1 VCALIN
7 RIILDYFVPQ
17 MSKSGRK
24 PRNGRPVGRP
34 RKKTDERQVY
44 ELAKL
49 GCTQYEAASVLGIDH
64 RTFKRRLQEPVFYE
78 AWEKGQAVG
87 AVALRQLQW
96 KHAKRLDASGVAM
109 TIHMSKHRLGEHDKA
124 LHLNLTVQDVDEL
137 IARLEQERVQQL
149 GANGGGHCEV
159 SKIEVQAPTR

>member
-1 VCALIN
+1 
-7 RIILDYFVPQ
+7 

-24 PRNGRPVGRP
+24 ARNGRPAGRP

-49 GCTQYEAASVLGIDH
+49 GCSQYEAASVLGIDH
-64 RTFKRRLQEPVFYE
+64 RTFKRRLQQPVFYE

-96 KHAKRLDASGVAM
+96 KHAKRPDASGVAM

-124 LHLNLTVQDVDEL
+124 LHLNMTVEDVDEL
-137 IARLEQERVQQL
+137 IAKLEHERAHRL
-149 GANGGGHCEV
+149 GANGGEA
-159 SKIEVQAPTR
+159 SPNLQAGPLP

>member
-1 VCALIN
+1 
-7 RIILDYFVPQ
+7 

-24 PRNGRPVGRP
+24 PRNGQPVGRP

-49 GCTQYEAASVLGIDH
+49 GCSQDEAASVLGIDH
-64 RTFKRRLQEPVFYE
+64 RTFKRRLQEPVFYQ
-78 AWEKGQAVG
+78 AWEEGHAVG

-96 KHAKRLDASGVAM
+96 KHARRLDSSGVAM
-109 TIHMSKHRLGEHDKA
+109 TIHMSKHLLGQNDKA

-137 IARLEQERVQQL
+137 IARLEEQRAQQL
-149 GANGGGHCEV
+149 VAG
-159 SKIEVQAPTR
+159 IQQQ

>member
-1 VCALIN
+1 MNA
-7 RIILDYFVPQ
+7 R
-17 MSKSGRK
+17 GRK
-24 PRNGRPVGRP
+24 QRNGRPVGRP
-34 RKKTDERQVY
+34 RKKTDERQVF

-64 RTFKRRLQEPVFYE
+64 RTFKRRLQEPEFYR

-87 AVALRQLQW
+87 AVGLRQLQW

-124 LHLNLTVQDVDEL
+124 LYLNLTVEQVDEM
-137 IARLEQERVQQL
+137 IARLEEQQRAQQQVV
-149 GANGGGHCEV
+149 G
-159 SKIEVQAPTR
+159 IQQQ